1 MQKEQQLSVM
11 TLNEGHTPFQIEI
24 AKGGVRKI
32 ENSHPLIA
40 FLIREITEMED
51 CRYCRLEK

>member
-1 MQKEQQLSVM
+1 M